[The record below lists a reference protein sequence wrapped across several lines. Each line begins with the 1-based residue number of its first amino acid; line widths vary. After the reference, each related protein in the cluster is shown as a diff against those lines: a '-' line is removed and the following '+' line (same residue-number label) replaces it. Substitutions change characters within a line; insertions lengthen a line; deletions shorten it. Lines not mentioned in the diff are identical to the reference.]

1 MPAPADLVHES
12 STTTGTGNFTLAEI
26 NGKRRFSSPFGT
38 GGSNVFDYFI
48 SNRSAVE
55 WERGTGSM
63 SDANTLVRDTVI
75 ASSNADAAVNFSAGL
90 KDVTNDIPAAKQ
102 VTTDTTQTLTGKTI
116 SGASNTLTVLAAT
129 QLSGAVPVAN
139 GGTGQTTEAEAI
151 GELIQALTEDTAPD
165 YAADYIATYDASAD
179 TGKKV
184 LLSVAVRE
192 RLAADRTY
200 YVRTD
205 GSDSNTGLV
214 NNSGGAFLTIQK
226 AIDVV
231 TALDIGIY
239 DVTISV
245 GAGTYTGGVTVSGAW
260 LGSGTV
266 ALQGDTTTPANV
278 IISTTSENCIN
289 VSSGG
294 RLTVGGFQ
302 LQTTTSGNGIV
313 VDTSGNVRVTG
324 KMRFAAMAGYAHMES
339 ARGGSWILLDTDYD
353 ITGATIYHFVAA
365 DQGYISASGVART
378 VTITGTPNF
387 SGAFAYATRLGS
399 VSSSAVTFSGSATGV
414 RYSGTLLSLVNTF
427 GGGANYFPGG
437 AAGSVATN
445 SVYA

>member
-1 MPAPADLVHES
+1 MPAPSDLIHQTA
-12 STTTGTGNFTLAEI
+12 TTTGTGNFTLVAV
-26 NGKRRFSSPFGT
+26 NGKRSFNTGFGT
-38 GGSNVFDYFI
+38 GGTDLFDYYI
-48 SNRSAVE
+48 SSRDAAE
-55 WERGTGSM
+55 WERGTGHL
-63 SDANTLVRDTVI
+63 SDATTLVRDTVI
-75 ASSNADAAVNFSAGL
+75 ASSNANAAVNFAAGT
-90 KDVTNDIPAAKQ
+90 KDVTNDVPAAKQ
-102 VTTDTTQTLTGKTI
+102 YYQGGPVH
-116 SGASNTLTVLAAT
+116 
-129 QLSGAVPVAN
+129 AVAD

-151 GELIQALTEDTAPD
+151 GELIQALTADTAPD

-231 TALDIGIY
+231 TALDITIY
-239 DVTISV
+239 NVTISV
-245 GAGTYTGGVTVSGAW
+245 GAGTYTAGVTVSGAW

-266 ALQGDTTTPANV
+266 TLQGDTTTPANV
-278 IISTTSENCIN
+278 IISTTSANCIN
-289 VSSGG
+289 VRSGG

-302 LQTTTSGNGIV
+302 LQTTTSGNGIA
-313 VDTSGNVRVTG
+313 VDASGIVRVTG
-324 KMRFAAMAGYAHMES
+324 KMRFAAMAGYAHMEAS
-339 ARGGSWILLDTDYD
+339 RGGSWIFLDTDYD
-353 ITGATIYHFVAA
+353 ITGATTYHFVAA

-387 SGAFAYATRLGS
+387 SGAFVFSTRLGS
-399 VSSSAVTFSGSATGV
+399 VSSVAVTFSGAVTGI
-414 RYSGTLLSLVNTF
+414 RYTGTLLSLVNTF
-427 GGGANYFPGG
+427 GGGANYFPGN